1 NFEETLQLSN
11 NYNLQSESKVL
22 SNLEKKEQQTSSYQR
37 LSRESK
43 TIYQPTVLDISVNG
57 YRIKWSGEAPKNL
70 RTGEYILVKE
80 TLYGQWRGGVIR
92 WIKQSTEKSLELGLE
107 ILSQAMFPCAVH
119 IQAE

>member
-1 NFEETLQLSN
+1 
-11 NYNLQSESKVL
+11 KVL

-43 TIYQPTVLDISVNG
+43 TIYQTTVLDISVNG

-80 TLYGQWRGGVIR
+80 TLHGQWRGGVIR

-119 IQAE
+119 I